1 MTSRQDWLAHG
12 MDAGW
17 TAPAVA
23 RWKRW
28 PMIRHVRTIVYGLAQ
43 ILVEEEWESIGFV
56 SGGYAEWLTYGRWRG
71 WEASA

>member
-1 MTSRQDWLAHG
+1 MTDHQEWLEHG
-12 MDAGW
+12 HDAGW
-17 TAPAVA
+17 SVPAVP

-28 PMIRHVRTIVYGLAQ
+28 PLIRHIRALVRAAAQ
-43 ILVEEEWESIGFV
+43 ILVEEEWENIGFV